1 MKRTISLIVIVLMIA
16 SLFAQPYQSIFY
28 KDTTK
33 WISFECIIDINLYNL
48 SSVYNDTII
57 NSKEYKMI
65 DEIWI
70 CAPDHHTKSG
80 FIREDTLTGKVWFK
94 PNFDEDNNRDEFLIM
109 DLGLQVGD
117 TFKFTTSTYLQK
129 QIELLVDSI
138 YYEDSRKI
146 IQFEPYYNYCMS
158 VLCFVEGV
166 GPNNGISYSN
176 ESLER
181 NALIFK
187 YHNDQLVYT
196 SDNYDIVG
204 YKDNCGV
211 GVGILKEQIFF
222 NIQSVGDLE
231 VDLLIHE
238 NQQLVQLTVYNINGK
253 QVYSRTLS
261 QGNNQICLN
270 NHGIHIFKLQVGANI
285 TSFKLFL

>member
-1 MKRTISLIVIVLMIA
+1 MKRTILLIVIVLMIA

-65 DEIWI
+65 DEIQI
-70 CAPDHHTKSG
+70 CDPNHHTKSG

-94 PNFDEDNNRDEFLIM
+94 PNFEAEYDKDEFLIM

-204 YKDNCGV
+204 YYDNCGV
-211 GVGILKEQIFF
+211 GVDILKEQIFF

-238 NQQLVQLTVYNINGK
+238 NQQLIQLTVYNINGK

-270 NHGIHIFKLQVGANI
+270 THGIHIFKLQLGANI